1 MLLRTLFVAFALVS
15 IVWLAPAGGA
25 QTAAPF
31 KVTSTL
37 DGKAVL
43 PHRVRWL
50 GFPSLPAA
58 KVASVEFVID
68 GKMRWAEH
76 TAPYVYAGDDSGRNE
91 GYLVTSWLSPGDHH
105 FAVRVTA
112 TSGTMETDTVT
123 ARVLPAPAPPTELA
137 GKWERT
143 IDTSDAP
150 KPGSAG
156 NPTDT
161 VTPTGRYTMT
171 FGKQWIRDQFPGK
184 WVYPQSNNTG
194 NGLYNFDDYTASAT
208 RIHVVGEVIFHPESE
223 KLPEGGSWCY
233 VNGPPATYDWSVS
246 GKSLTLTPVGGTD
259 ACGIRGFIWTG
270 TWTRV
275 S

>member
-1 MLLRTLFVAFALVS
+1 VHLRALSVAFALVS
-15 IVWLAPAGGA
+15 IVVLAPAGGA
-25 QTAAPF
+25 RTAAPF

-43 PHRVRWL
+43 PHRIRWL
-50 GFPSLPAA
+50 GFPSLVPA
-58 KVASVEFVID
+58 KVAKVEFVID
-68 GKMRWAEH
+68 GKMHWTEH

-112 TSGTMETDTVT
+112 TDGTVETDTVT
-123 ARVLPAPAPPTELA
+123 ARVLPAPAPPAALA

-143 IDTSDAP
+143 IDVSGAP

-161 VTPTGRYTMT
+161 VTPSGRYTMT
-171 FGKQWIRDQFPGK
+171 FDKQWIRDQFPGK

-194 NGLYNFDDYTASAT
+194 DGLYNFDDYAASAT
-208 RIHVVGEVIFHPESE
+208 RIHVVGEVIFHPVSE

-233 VNGPPATYDWSVS
+233 PSGPPADYDWSIS
-246 GKSLTLTPVGGTD
+246 GNTLTLAPVGGRD

-275 S
+275 G